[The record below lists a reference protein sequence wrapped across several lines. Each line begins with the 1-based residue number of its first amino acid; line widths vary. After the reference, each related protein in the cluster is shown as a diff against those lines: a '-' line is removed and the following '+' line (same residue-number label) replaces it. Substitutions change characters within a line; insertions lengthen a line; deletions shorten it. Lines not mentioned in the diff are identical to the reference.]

1 LELCHRNKIG
11 LKQSDAFRKRDILPA
26 MTTPPQIAKFPQAE
40 AFILAGGESSRMG
53 RDKAML
59 EIGGKTLIERAA
71 SLCEPLVAN
80 ITLMGNPDR
89 FKTIRFPALA
99 DQWHAAGPLGAI
111 ATALGT
117 AQQPWCLVLACD
129 MPNVSA
135 NFLEWILERA
145 SKSSADAV
153 VPETSRGLEPL
164 CAIYRAAHALNLSA
178 ALDAGV
184 RKVTDGLAR
193 LNVELIGENEWRK
206 FSPDGDLFQ
215 NLNTWEDY
223 LSAKTRLEV

>member
-1 LELCHRNKIG
+1 MC
-11 LKQSDAFRKRDILPA
+11 LKQSDAFRKRDIPPA
-26 MTTPPQIAKFPQAE
+26 MTTLPQTAKFPQIE
-40 AFILAGGESSRMG
+40 AFILGGGESSRMG

-89 FKTIRFPALA
+89 FKTIRFPAIA

-135 NFLEWILERA
+135 NFLDWILECA
-145 SKSSADAV
+145 NKSSTDAV
-153 VPETSRGLEPL
+153 VPETARGLEPL
-164 CAIYRAAHALNLSA
+164 CAVYRAACASKLSA
-178 ALDAGV
+178 ALDSGV
-184 RKVTDGLAR
+184 RKVTDGLD
-193 LNVELIGENEWRK
+193 LIKTELMSENDWKK

-223 LSAKTRLEV
+223 LSAKTRLEA